1 MRHVDIVMDASG
13 LRLQGNFCQ
22 VPSHHVLGLHD
33 VTNIWHVP
41 LLLQAQG
48 APASICQQLGLK
60 GAETVNLTV
69 WKNTLADRWD
79 NLEAKVNVA
88 MVGKYTDL
96 ADAYLSVTKALQH
109 ACLSA
114 NRKLAVNWVEASHL
128 EEVTKAEDPS
138 AYKTAWSRLTE
149 ADGILVPGG
158 FGNRGVEGMILSAN
172 FARKHSVP
180 YLGICLGMQVAVI
193 EFARNVLEMKDAN
206 STEFNA
212 ATPFPV
218 VVFMPEGSTTHLGGT
233 MRLGSRRTMLQTVD
247 CIAAK
252 LYQADQHIN
261 ERHRHRYEVNPE
273 LIDKFEEHG
282 LRFVGRDEEGRRM
295 EIVEL
300 EDHPFFLAAQFHP
313 EFKSRPGKPSPC
325 FLGLILAA
333 SGKLDNF
340 LSGTCLSPARLP
352 PRKKVKLSDVS
363 FDPFK
368 DLEAK
373 PRTAG

>member
-1 MRHVDIVMDASG
+1 MPV
-13 LRLQGNFCQ
+13 QGNFCQ

-60 GAETVNLTV
+60 GAETVNLSV
-69 WKNTLADRWD
+69 WRSTLADRWD
-79 NLEAKVNVA
+79 NLEAKVNIA

-114 NRKLAVNWVEASHL
+114 NRKLEVNWVEASHL
-128 EEVTKAEDPS
+128 EEATKAEDPT
-138 AYKTAWSRLTE
+138 AYKTAWSRLTD

-158 FGNRGVEGMILSAN
+158 FGNRGVEGMVLSAN
-172 FARKHSVP
+172 FARKHNVP

-206 STEFNA
+206 STEFDA
-212 ATPFPV
+212 ATPHPV

-233 MRLGSRRTMLQTVD
+233 MRLGTRQTMLQTVD
-247 CIAAK
+247 CITAK

-273 LIDKFEEHG
+273 LIDKFEQQG
-282 LRFVGRDEEGRRM
+282 LRFVGKDAEGRRM

-300 EDHPFFLAAQFHP
+300 EGHPFFLAVQFHP

-352 PRKKVKLSDVS
+352 PKKKVKVSDVS

-373 PRTAG
+373 PRTAV

>member
-1 MRHVDIVMDASG
+1 MTASESHFVS
-13 LRLQGNFCQ
+13 LQGNFCQ

-48 APASICQQLGLK
+48 APASICQQLNLK
-60 GAETVNLTV
+60 GAETVNLSV

-79 NLEAKVNVA
+79 HLEARVNIA

-114 NRKLAVNWVEASHL
+114 NRKLEVSMVEASHL
-128 EEVTKAEDPS
+128 EEATKAEDPA
-138 AYKTAWSRLTE
+138 AYKTAWSRLTD

-158 FGNRGVEGMILSAN
+158 FGNRGVEGMIASAH
-172 FARKHSVP
+172 FARKHNVP

-193 EFARNVLEMKDAN
+193 EFARNVLNMKDAN
-206 STEFNA
+206 STEFDA
-212 ATPFPV
+212 ATPYPV

-233 MRLGSRRTMLQTVD
+233 MRLGSRQTMLQTVD
-247 CIAAK
+247 CMAAK

-273 LIDKFEEHG
+273 LIDKFEEEG
-282 LRFVGRDEEGRRM
+282 MRFVGKDTEGRRM

-300 EDHPFFLAAQFHP
+300 ENHPFFLAAQFHP

-325 FLGLILAA
+325 FLGLVLAA

-340 LSGTCLSPARLP
+340 LSGTCLSPARVP
-352 PRKKVKLSDVS
+352 PRKKVKVSDVS

-373 PRTAG
+373 PKTAA